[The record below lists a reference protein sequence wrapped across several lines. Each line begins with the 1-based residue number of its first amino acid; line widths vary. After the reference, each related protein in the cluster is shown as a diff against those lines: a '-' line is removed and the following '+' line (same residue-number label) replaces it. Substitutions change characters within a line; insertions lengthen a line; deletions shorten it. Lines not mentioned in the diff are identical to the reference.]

1 MYSQIPGSQ
10 LNSTIGPGFYTFP
23 CDANVPI
30 IYFTFGDYATGRQIV
45 IISADSFVFG
55 PLSQASDTCVGSMIA
70 GQDNTA
76 WYFGDSFMR
85 NIYTIFDYDNN
96 QVGFATLSSSD
107 GGNSGSDLD

>member
-1 MYSQIPGSQ
+1 
-10 LNSTIGPGFYTFP
+10 
-23 CDANVPI
+23 
-30 IYFTFGDYATGRQIV
+30 
-45 IISADSFVFG
+45 
-55 PLSQASDTCVGSMIA
+55 MIA